1 MRQGRGHMKTK
12 NTIWT
17 YNFTTLFIT
26 NCVAFFGQNMMSTL
40 LPKYL
45 NTLSISGTVI
55 GIVVSMFSVTALCSR
70 PITGPLIDGWKK
82 KSLYLIMLGVM
93 LASFLGYAVVGS
105 SVVLLCA
112 VRLLHGIGLG
122 CLAALALT
130 MATDSLP
137 EDKIASGI
145 GVYGLSS
152 VLAMA
157 LGPGIGLA
165 IVERWSYKATFL
177 AAAALQAMSIVIA
190 SRMKVE
196 NRANA
201 KIRFNLR
208 SIISREAAMPAFLM
222 LLSCT
227 ARACMTTFL
236 VVVITDVRQI
246 EGMSTY
252 YILNALAMM
261 VSRPLFGKI
270 SDKYGLHISLI
281 PSYICFAASLLLTAV
296 CQTTWQ
302 LWLVAI
308 LYGFGFG
315 TASPSLQAMC
325 MKLVE
330 PERRGV
336 ASTTAFVGTDI
347 GDLIGPIICGALVDA
362 WGYGPMFA
370 LCVIPIVISVI
381 ILYPWVRRH
390 RDQIVPKR

>member
-1 MRQGRGHMKTK
+1 MKK
-12 NTIWT
+12 KETIWT

-45 NTLSISGTVI
+45 NTLSMSGTVI
-55 GIVVSMFSVTALCSR
+55 GVVVSMFSVTALCSR
-70 PITGPLIDGWKK
+70 PVTGPLIDGWNKK
-82 KSLYLIMLGVM
+82 KLYLLMLAIMLV
-93 LASFLGYAVVGS
+93 SFVGYAVVGS

-137 EDKIASGI
+137 QDKLGSGI

-152 VLAMA
+152 VLASA
-157 LGPGIGLA
+157 LGPGVGLA
-165 IVERWSYKATFL
+165 IAERFSYRATFL
-177 AAAALQAMSIVIA
+177 FAALLMVFSIVIA
-190 SRMKVE
+190 SRMKIE
-196 NRANA
+196 DRPNQ
-201 KIRFNLR
+201 KIAFTLR
-208 SIISREAAMPAFLM
+208 NIISREAAMPAFLM
-222 LLSCT
+222 MLSCT

-236 VVVITDVRQI
+236 VVVITDTRQI

-252 YILNALAMM
+252 YMINAVAMM
-261 VSRPLFGKI
+261 VARPLFGKI

-281 PSYICFAASLLLTAV
+281 PSYICFAASLLLTAI
-296 CQTTWQ
+296 CQETWQ
-302 LWLVAI
+302 LWLVAV
-308 LYGFGFG
+308 LYGLGYG
-315 TASPSLQAMC
+315 TAAPSLQAMC

-336 ASTTAFVGTDI
+336 ASTTAFIGTDI
-347 GDLIGPIICGALVDA
+347 GDLIGPIICGALVDL

-370 LCVIPIVISVI
+370 LCVVPIVISVV
-381 ILYPWVRRH
+381 ILYPWARCH
-390 RDQIVPKR
+390 KAELVPKK

>member
-1 MRQGRGHMKTK
+1 MNKKQ
-12 NTIWT
+12 TIWT

-26 NCVAFFGQNMMSTL
+26 NCVAFFGQNMMSAL

-45 NTLSISGTVI
+45 NTLGISSTVI
-55 GIVVSMFSVTALCSR
+55 GIVVSMFSITALCSR
-70 PITGPLIDGWKK
+70 PVTGPLIDGWKK
-82 KSLYLIMLGVM
+82 KTLYLIMLGIM

-137 EDKIASGI
+137 SDKIASGI

-152 VLAMA
+152 VLASA
-157 LGPGIGLA
+157 LGPGVGLA
-165 IVERWSYKATFL
+165 IVERWGYTATFL
-177 AAAALQAMSIVIA
+177 TAAALQLVSIFIA
-190 SRMKVE
+190 LSMKFE
-196 NRANA
+196 NNANN
-201 KIRFNLR
+201 KIVFSLR
-208 SIISREAAMPAFLM
+208 NIISMEAAMPAFLM
-222 LLSCT
+222 LLACT

-236 VVVITDVRQI
+236 VVVITDTRKI
-246 EGMSTY
+246 DGMSTY
-252 YILNALAMM
+252 YILNALAML

-281 PSYICFAASLLLTAV
+281 PSYIFFAASLVLTGF

-302 LWLVAI
+302 LWIVAI

-347 GDLIGPIICGALVDA
+347 GDLIGPIICGALVDL
-362 WGYGPMFA
+362 WGYTAMFS
-370 LCVIPIVISVI
+370 LCVVPIVISVV

-390 RDQIVPKR
+390 RDEIVPKR